1 MNNLPRVLLID
12 EDPSDRRLAS
22 LVLTGEL
29 GNVEMEAVG
38 TAAEFSR
45 ALAAGRFGLVITEA
59 RFSWGDGLELIRLV
73 REVRPDCPVILFT
86 NETGEE
92 LWSETLRLAVDDY
105 VGKTSG
111 GFVRL
116 PAVVRS
122 VFFRSRR
129 KAVASSRDA
138 PYRRLVE
145 TLPVGV
151 FVATLDARSSKP
163 TPPSQPCSGLFDPE
177 EIAWSTFPDLMVD
190 SSAADAWRAGMASTR
205 YVGNLDVQLRRA
217 DDDLMWAR
225 VSSWVVEDA
234 GSGMRH
240 IQGIVEDTRRF
251 SCGAGGAFDSGRDPS
266 PLQRRARAVRL
277 RRVSRPP
284 TTSERGLELPRAP
297 RRQRPS
303 TARGR
308 GGVIPGSGGGGHREG
323 PGDGRCSARLRSDR
337 YPGRRFSSG
346 RPQRRYW
353 EASKT
358 HCGKEITCAKAEI
371 TSDALPMVSADPAQM
386 EQLLRNLDFERPQV
400 LRWRACTGPAGSGG
414 TGDRSGSFRFATRA
428 SGSTPRPPT
437 ASSSC
442 SSGCT
447 RRGSILEPGSASRSA
462 SESSIA
468 MVVASGWSRSP
479 GAGRHFTLQFHGGR
493 LRPERNRSDWGSTW
507 RLTES
512 RAELQRLELVRV
524 LLVEDSPRS
533 RGSDLH
539 QAQEGGASADR
550 DHARRSAVERSRVP
564 RRRRLRRGSA
574 RLLPTRWISAST
586 PSGVSHDAAPQAA
599 DHRPHQPRR
608 QRAGRTGSA

>member
-92 LWSETLRLAVDDY
+92 LWSETLRLAVDGY

-151 FVATLDARSSKP
+151 FVATLEGEILEANP
-163 TPPSQPCSGLFDPE
+163 ALAAMLGLFDPE

-190 SSAADAWRAGMASTR
+190 PSAADAWRTGMASTR

-217 DDDLMWAR
+217 DDELMWAR

-240 IQGIVEDTRRF
+240 IQGIVEDTGDFHAAQEELSVRAEILARSNEELEQF
-251 SCGAGGAFDSGRDPS
+251 AYVVSHDLQQPLSVVSSYLEILGDSVRSRLEGEEESYLDRAAAATVKVQEMVDAVLGYARIDTRGAEF
-266 PLQRRARAVRL
+266 LQVDL
-277 RRVSRPP
+277 NEV
-284 TTSERGLELPRAP
+284 L
-297 RRQRPS
+297 
-303 TARGR
+303 
-308 GGVIPGSGGGGHREG
+308 GGVK
-323 PGDGRCSARLRSDR
+323 DAL
-337 YPGRRFSSG
+337 
-346 RPQRRYW
+346 W
-353 EASKT
+353 
-358 HCGKEITCAKAEI
+358 KEITCAKAEI

-386 EQLLRNLDFERPQV
+386 EQLLSNLVSNALKFSGG
-400 LRWRACTGPAGSGG
+400 GPARVQLAVEELETEWQLSVRDAGIGIDPEAADRIFVMFQRLHTEREYPG
-414 TGDRSGSFRFATRA
+414 TGIGLAICKRIVDR
-428 SGSTPRPPT
+428 
-437 ASSSC
+437 
-442 SSGCT
+442 
-447 RRGSILEPGSASRSA
+447 
-462 SESSIA
+462 
-468 MVVASGWSRSP
+468 
-479 GAGRHFTLQFHGGR
+479 HGGR
-493 LRPERNRSDWGSTW
+493 IWV
-507 RLTES
+507 ES
-512 RAELQRLELVRV
+512 Q
-524 LLVEDSPRS
+524 P
-533 RGSDLH
+533 GC
-539 QAQEGGASADR
+539 GATFYFTI
-550 DHARRSAVERSRVP
+550 P
-564 RRRRLRRGSA
+564 RR
-574 RLLPTRWISAST
+574 P
-586 PSGVSHDAAPQAA
+586 AA
-599 DHRPHQPRR
+599 
-608 QRAGRTGSA
+608 AGEQSE